1 MLIAIDGNQGVGKTE
16 LANTITTEFSYV
28 GIDLDDFLFEEKG
41 GYVDFIQYD
50 NLTDSI
56 QANKNGKI
64 VISGVCV
71 IQVLE
76 RIGIVPDLHIYIKL
90 LYKDGFWNDGFM
102 LFNPD
107 MTADQKIY
115 EIHESR
121 RKFWAVEGQPYT
133 PESSKAMG
141 LKEDIIR
148 YHYSYKPHEK
158 ADLIFNRIK
167 DR

>member
-1 MLIAIDGNQGVGKTE
+1 MLIAIDGNEGVGKTE
-16 LANTITTEFSYV
+16 LANTISADLKFIGV
-28 GIDLDDFLFEEKG
+28 DLDDFLLEEKG

-50 NLTDSI
+50 NLKDSI
-56 QANKNGKI
+56 QANINGRI
-64 VISGVCV
+64 AVSGVCV
-71 IQVLE
+71 LMILE
-76 RIGIVPDLHIYIKL
+76 KIGIVPDLHIYIKL
-90 LYKDGFWNDGFM
+90 LYRDGFWNDGLM
-102 LFNPD
+102 LFDPD
-107 MTADQKIY
+107 MTADQKIH

-121 RKFWAVEGQPYT
+121 KEFWAIEGQPYT

-167 DR
+167 DD